1 MCHMLQNMVQE
12 RIGSM
17 DGDFKGRCEKVQW
30 IQILKDAANRFSGW
44 RFQRTLRIG
53 SVYVGFK
60 ERCGYVQWMRVSKD
74 AADMFSGCR
83 FQRTHFLK

>member
-1 MCHMLQNMVQE
+1 
-12 RIGSM
+12 M

-44 RFQRTLRIG
+44 RFQRTLRRG
-53 SVYVGFK
+53 SVNVGFK
-60 ERCGYVQWMRVSKD
+60 GLCGYVQLMRVSKD

-83 FQRTHFLK
+83 FSKDASFEMTK